1 MFPSGLPGTALLL
14 LRASVAFALVFESF
28 SHRQGV
34 SGWVIGMA
42 LLMAGAISA
51 GFLTPIVAI
60 VGLVAHVLIWSNSGI
75 CNFAGATVV
84 VLDALALALLGPGAY
99 SIDSYRFG
107 RRLLRPPR

>member
-1 MFPSGLPGTALLL
+1 MFPSGLPGTALLF
-14 LRASVAFALVFESF
+14 LRASVTFALVFESF

-34 SGWVIGMA
+34 SGWLTGMA